1 MATQKALPS
10 ALIPLCPLTLLVFL
24 ASAPAVAQLPP
35 AIQADRLL
43 VRAEREIQEGDYVAA
58 VATLEQIVEM
68 QDEHGLEVPQA
79 FWFKRGQVAQE
90 AGLYQR
96 AVESATRYLE
106 VAGQQGEHYRAALE
120 LLDAAEQAI
129 EAAEEAARA
138 VAEELRQVEQEVER
152 RKQQAEREIRDGDY
166 AAAAATLEQVVELQA
181 EHGLEVPKAFWF
193 QRAQVALEAGH
204 YERAI
209 ESATRYLQ
217 QAGQEGERH
226 SAALALRDDA
236 EQLSRSL
243 SRFVSQWESR
253 MVVIP
258 AGSFRMGC
266 LSSNDDDCYYDEF
279 PVHEVT
285 IRSFALSKHEVT
297 FNDWDACVAAGGCGG
312 HSPDDEGWGRGDRP
326 VINVSWEDAQSFV
339 AWLSRVT
346 GDAYR
351 LPTEAEWEYSARA
364 GAETEYSWGNR
375 IGRNQANCDGC
386 RSRWDNEMTAP
397 VGSFVPNGFGM
408 YDMHGNVSEW
418 VEDCWNN
425 NYAGAPSDGSAW
437 LSGDCERRVERG
449 GSWDVDP
456 VFLESDGREWSSPG
470 LRFNNLGFRV
480 ARTLTP

>member
-1 MATQKALPS
+1 MTTLKASPG
-10 ALIPLCPLTLLVFL
+10 ALIPLCALALLLFL
-24 ASAPAVAQLPP
+24 ASAPAEAQLPP

-43 VRAEREIQEGDYVAA
+43 VRAEREIQERDYAA
-58 VATLEQIVEM
+58 AAATLEQIVEL
-68 QDEHGLEVPQA
+68 QAEHGLEVPEA
-79 FWFKRGQVAQE
+79 YWFKRGQVAQE

-96 AVESATRYLE
+96 AMESATRYLE
-106 VAGQQGEHYRAALE
+106 IAGQQGEHYRAALE

-129 EAAEEAARA
+129 EAAGEDARA
-138 VAEELRQVEQEVER
+138 AAEKLRQVEQEVER

-166 AAAAATLEQVVELQA
+166 AAAAATLEQVMELQA
-181 EHGLEVPKAFWF
+181 EHGLEVRAAFWF
-193 QRAQVALEAGH
+193 QRAQVALQAGH
-204 YERAI
+204 YEGAI
-209 ESATRYLQ
+209 ESATRYLEK
-217 QAGQEGERH
+217 AGQEGESH
-226 SAALALRDDA
+226 SAALALRADA

-258 AGSFRMGC
+258 TGSFRMGC
-266 LSSNDDDCYYDEF
+266 RPGQGCLDNEI
-279 PVHEVT
+279 PLHEVT

-297 FNDWDACVAAGGCGG
+297 LDDWDACVRHGGCSGYR
-312 HSPDDEGWGRGDRP
+312 PDDEGWGRGDRP

-351 LPTEAEWEYSARA
+351 LPTEAEWEYAARA
-364 GAETEYSWGNR
+364 DAETEYSWGNR

-418 VEDCWNN
+418 VEDCWND
-425 NYAGAPSDGSAW
+425 NYVGAPSDGSAW
-437 LSGDCERRVERG
+437 LGGDCERRVLRG
-449 GSWDVDP
+449 GSWGDDP
-456 VFLESDGREWSSPG
+456 MFLESEDREWWSPG
-470 LRFNNLGFRV
+470 IRLNSLGFRV

>member
-1 MATQKALPS
+1 MTTKTVSPS
-10 ALIPLCPLTLLVFL
+10 ALIPLFALALLLFL

-43 VRAEREIQEGDYVAA
+43 VRAEREIQEGDYAA
-58 VATLEQIVEM
+58 AAATLEQIVEL
-68 QDEHGLEVPQA
+68 QAEHGLEVPEA

-96 AVESATRYLE
+96 AMESATRYLE
-106 VAGQQGEHYRAALE
+106 IAGQQGEHYRVALE
-120 LLDAAEQAI
+120 LLDAAQQAM
-129 EAAEEAARA
+129 EAAEEDARA
-138 VAEELRQVEQEVER
+138 AAEALRQVEQEVER

-266 LSSNDDDCYYDEF
+266 LSNVYCPDNAI
-279 PVHEVT
+279 PVRDVT

-297 FNDWDACVAAGGCGG
+297 FDDWDACVRHGGCNGYR
-312 HSPDDEGWGRGDRP
+312 PDDEGWGHSSRP

-346 GDAYR
+346 GDIYR
-351 LPTEAEWEYSARA
+351 LPTEAEWEYAARA
-364 GAETEYSWGNR
+364 GTETEYSWGNG
-375 IGRNQANCDGC
+375 IGNSRANCDGC
-386 RSRWDNEMTAP
+386 GSQWDDEMTAP
-397 VGSFVPNGFGM
+397 VGSFSPNGFGLH
-408 YDMHGNVSEW
+408 DMHGNVSER
-418 VEDCWNN
+418 VEDCWNDS
-425 NYAGAPSDGSAW
+425 YAGAPSNGSAW
-437 LSGDCERRVERG
+437 LSGDCGGRVIRG
-449 GSWDVDP
+449 GSWTYLP
-456 VFLESDGREWSSPG
+456 IG
-470 LRFNNLGFRV
+470 LRSAFRLMYSTGVGSNNLGFRA